1 MAKKRKSKA
10 AGKASKNQPG
20 SGVSLREAMNAVE
33 GWCEDA
39 RRSIWLPDF
48 PQKEFDALFGFVKKA
63 LDKAATNSGTSGVPP
78 SQDPSRERKSRSKGQ
93 RKPGGQPGHPGT
105 TLKMVDDPDLVV
117 MHCLDWAGL
126 PPGLGIL
133 CLGDP
138 ERRQVFDF
146 ECRRIVVEH
155 QCETATDMLGRRY
168 VAGAPGVKPCPASYG
183 DRITALMIELAVLQ
197 MLPLARA
204 SRLVKGLFHLTVSQA
219 FTVNSLMRIHALL
232 EDVDPL
238 IRRCIL
244 DAPVA
249 HFDGTG
255 CSVRGRLHFIHN
267 ASAGGYAYF
276 YVSPKR
282 GREAMDAIG
291 ILPVYGGV
299 AIHDCWHPY
308 FTYDCAHS
316 LCGAHLVRELKGV
329 AEREGFSWAS
339 SLTAFF
345 QRGREAKEASP
356 DGKVSDME
364 YLKFLRNYRGLLT
377 RAEHACSSAIPQRG
391 RKTARHKI
399 WAGAKTKALVKRLRK
414 YETEILRFLID
425 ADVPFTNNRSERDL
439 RMIKVKLKVSGCFRS
454 LRVAQAFCRIRSYLY
469 TCRNHGLE
477 AQDAILTLLEG
488 KLPPFLDLNAD
499 LPDLYSPSAE
509 QSKEAPAELAS

>member
-1 MAKKRKSKA
+1 MARNRSKKA
-10 AGKASKNQPG
+10 AGKAGIRPG
-20 SGVSLREAMNAVE
+20 DAVSLRGAVDTVTSWSE
-33 GWCEDA
+33 EA
-39 RRSIWLPDF
+39 RRSIWTPEF
-48 PQKEFDALFGFVKKA
+48 PQKEFDALICFVKKA
-63 LDKAATNSGTSGVPP
+63 LDKAATNSATSGVPP
-78 SQDPSRERKSRSKGQ
+78 SQDPNRERKTRAKGE

-105 TLKMVDDPDLVV
+105 TLQMVENPDEVV
-117 MHCLDWAGL
+117 MHFLDWEGL
-126 PPGLGIL
+126 PPGAGIL
-133 CLGDP
+133 CLGEP

-146 ECRRIVVEH
+146 ECRRVVVEH
-155 QCETATDMLGRRY
+155 RLETAADILGRRY

-183 DRITALMIELAVLQ
+183 DKTTALLIELAVLQ
-197 MLPLARA
+197 MLPLARE
-204 SRLVKGLFHLTVSQA
+204 SRLVKGLFQLTVSQA
-219 FTVNSLMRIHALL
+219 SIVNMLMRISALL

-238 IRRCIL
+238 IRRYIL
-244 DAPVA
+244 DTPVA

-255 CSVRGRLHFIHN
+255 CSIRGKLHFIHN
-267 ASAGGYAYF
+267 ASAGGYTYF

-291 ILPVYGGV
+291 ILPVYTGV

-308 FTYDCAHS
+308 FAYGCDHS

-329 AEREGFSWAS
+329 VEREGFSWAS

-356 DGKVSDME
+356 DGRVSDME

-377 RAEHACSSAIPQRG
+377 RAENACKNGVPRRG
-391 RKTARHKI
+391 RKTARQTI
-399 WAGAKTKALVKRLRK
+399 WAGSKTKALVKRLRK

-439 RMIKVKLKVSGCFRS
+439 RMMKVKLKVSGCFRS
-454 LRVAQAFCRIRSYLY
+454 LKVAKAFCRIRSYLY

-477 AQDAILTLLEG
+477 AQDAILTLLKGE
-488 KLPPFLDLNAD
+488 LPSFLDLNAD
-499 LPDLYSPSAE
+499 LPELYTPPAP
-509 QSKEAPAELAS
+509 QQKEAPAEGAA